1 MNSVV
6 VCICCRNVSKD
17 LVNLLNSLDKL
28 IIPHNFKIEAIIV
41 INNKNKKYKNSL
53 KFKRLKI
60 SFFYELK
67 VGIPSARNKC
77 LKVIKNKKF
86 KYGSFLDDDCIVDK
100 DWLVN
105 HLNLLEE
112 NKNIDI
118 VTGPQFS
125 KSNKLFHKI
134 IMPNYHHKQYLK
146 WAATNNV
153 IFKKKIINS
162 QLKFDESLNIIG
174 GSDQLFFKKLNKK
187 GFNILWNSKS
197 IVFEKKYS
205 SRDKF
210 RWFLKRCLRY
220 GSSGVIIDKAVYGLI
235 LGNIL
240 SSSKILYLIILPV
253 IKIYDIFF
261 NFKKFV
267 LFFLMSYT
275 KALGRMMGI
284 LGIYVYDYKNDL
296 IEIKNEKK

>member
-134 IMPNYHHKQYLK
+134 I
-146 WAATNNV
+146 
-153 IFKKKIINS
+153 S
-162 QLKFDESLNIIG
+162 
-174 GSDQLFFKKLNKK
+174 
-187 GFNILWNSKS
+187 
-197 IVFEKKYS
+197 
-205 SRDKF
+205 
-210 RWFLKRCLRY
+210 
-220 GSSGVIIDKAVYGLI
+220 
-235 LGNIL
+235 
-240 SSSKILYLIILPV
+240 
-253 IKIYDIFF
+253 
-261 NFKKFV
+261 
-267 LFFLMSYT
+267 
-275 KALGRMMGI
+275 
-284 LGIYVYDYKNDL
+284 
-296 IEIKNEKK
+296 